1 MKQTCGV
8 SFPTKKNHF
17 PTSAGKSM
25 ESATKPEPVR
35 GAKEDECGTRCT
47 GTKQRARRLI
57 VSGRPN
63 FQSRKTILTDYG
75 QATAIM
81 CNIVR
86 IGQVGAQCNI

>member
-1 MKQTCGV
+1 
-8 SFPTKKNHF
+8 
-17 PTSAGKSM
+17 M
-25 ESATKPEPVR
+25 EAAIKPEPVR
-35 GAKEDECGTRCT
+35 GAKEGERGA
-47 GTKQRARRLI
+47 RAHNSARGSAGKLI

-86 IGQVGAQCNI
+86 IGQVGAKCISIPEKFVWILFSLYG

>member
-1 MKQTCGV
+1 
-8 SFPTKKNHF
+8 
-17 PTSAGKSM
+17 M
-25 ESATKPEPVR
+25 EAAIKPEPVR
-35 GAKEDECGTRCT
+35 GAQK
-47 GTKQRARRLI
+47 RASAVREHNSARDCRKTD